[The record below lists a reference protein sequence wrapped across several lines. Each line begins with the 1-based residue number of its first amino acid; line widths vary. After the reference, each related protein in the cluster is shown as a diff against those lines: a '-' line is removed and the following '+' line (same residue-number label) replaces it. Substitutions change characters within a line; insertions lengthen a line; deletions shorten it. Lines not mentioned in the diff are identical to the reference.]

1 MGKSCVT
8 TYRLQYLS
16 SPKQQQPCNDNEPLH
31 IPGNIA
37 LKRRQLR
44 VHSTLPPRAR
54 TAPLLA
60 WNCSDEFLEVKPL
73 VGSRSNRYANHAAN
87 QPSKCGLFGIQKQ
100 FVNNKTF

>member
-8 TYRLQYLS
+8 TYRLQYSS

-31 IPGNIA
+31 IRGNLA

-44 VHSTLPPRAR
+44 VNSTLPPRSR

-60 WNCSDEFLEVKPL
+60 WNSSDEFLEVKPL
-73 VGSRSNRYANHAAN
+73 VGSRSNRYANHAAS
-87 QPSKCGLFGIQKQ
+87 QPIKCGLFGIQNQ